1 MSWIGKSREFL
12 REVKSEWKKVS
23 FPSREEVVSTTIV
36 VLIASTIMAIYLW
49 LADLAILRAYQ
60 FTIGIFS

>member
-1 MSWIGKSREFL
+1 MSWISNSREFL
-12 REVKSEWKKVS
+12 REVKAELKKVS

>member
-1 MSWIGKSREFL
+1 MNWISKSREFL
-12 REVKSEWKKVS
+12 REVKSEWKKVT

-36 VLIASTIMAIYLW
+36 VLIASTIKAIYLW
-49 LADLAILRAYQ
+49 VADLAILRAYQ